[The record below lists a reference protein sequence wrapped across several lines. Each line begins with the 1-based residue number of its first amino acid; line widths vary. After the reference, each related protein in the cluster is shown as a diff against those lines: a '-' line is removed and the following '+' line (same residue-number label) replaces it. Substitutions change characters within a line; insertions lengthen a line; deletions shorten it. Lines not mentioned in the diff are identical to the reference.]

1 MPIYIPGKRDPRR
14 RNRLLPTKRTII
26 VGLSLTSMVDMF
38 TIMVVF
44 LLQNYSSTGEIIYIP
59 KDVKL
64 PKASQVKELKPA
76 HIVMLTTTEVILD
89 KETVATLD
97 EVKNQKDWMIPKLK
111 DRLVAAL
118 QTDVL
123 NSKQALSQTVKNVIP
138 GGLRPAA
145 TPVPDESKNKVT
157 VQADRE
163 MDFLTIKKIMY
174 TVTEAG
180 ASEINFAVVKKDE
193 LPLGT
198 AVPAPTGNN

>member
-1 MPIYIPGKRDPRR
+1 MPIQVPGKRDPRR
-14 RNRLLPTKRTII
+14 RNRLISTKRTI
-26 VGLSLTSMVDMF
+26 VTGLSLTSMVDMF
-38 TIMVVF
+38 TILVVF

-76 HIVMLTTTEVILD
+76 HVVIITTNEVILD
-89 KETVATLD
+89 KDTVAQLV
-97 EVKNQKDWMIPKLK
+97 EVKNQKDWLIPKLK
-111 DRLVAAL
+111 EKLIVAL
-118 QTDVL
+118 QTDEL
-123 NSKQALSQTVKNVIP
+123 NTKKAQSLKNAVGGGPRP
-138 GGLRPAA
+138 GP

-180 ASEINFAVVKKDE
+180 ASEINFAVVKKEE
-193 LPLGT
+193 LKPG
-198 AVPAPTGNN
+198 AQAEEPN